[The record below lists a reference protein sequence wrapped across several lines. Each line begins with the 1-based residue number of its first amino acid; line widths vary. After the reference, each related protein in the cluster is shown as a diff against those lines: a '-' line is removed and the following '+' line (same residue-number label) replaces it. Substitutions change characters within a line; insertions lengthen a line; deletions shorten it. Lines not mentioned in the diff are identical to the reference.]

1 MGATLPAAIQRELTA
16 HYGVDAAPDVDD
28 FIEASDDDGA
38 RESLLVREDDGGL
51 EIALRLAVR
60 RGLEAG
66 VRLGLDLAAQLV
78 EGVSHF
84 LCLAE
89 RARRE
94 LPITQLELELQAE
107 VDKYLLFAHAGPFA
121 RGFHVER
128 AARVRERLF
137 GAPAFLDA
145 KGTVPGERYRLAN
158 DLAARFALRIE
169 QAAARDGRLDGM
181 RAALRRFYGA
191 GQAEKI
197 QLAQAA

>member
-1 MGATLPAAIQRELTA
+1 MGATLPAAIQRELAA
-16 HYGVDAAPDVDD
+16 HYGVDATPDVDA

-51 EIALRLAVR
+51 EIALRLPR

-66 VRLGLDLAAQLV
+66 VRLGLDLAAQIV

-107 VDKYLLFAHAGPFA
+107 VDKYVTCLLVTEAIPRVSA
-121 RGFHVER
+121 ELR
-128 AARVRERLF
+128 ARLF
-137 GAPAFLDA
+137 GDPCYEPDLDA
-145 KGTVPGERYRLAN
+145 DERERYRAAN
-158 DLAARFALRIE
+158 DNAHRYTTWLEHAFVAPRRIPE
-169 QAAARDGRLDGM
+169 MLGE
-181 RAALRRFYGA
+181 LRRFYRVGLA
-191 GQAEKI
+191 GK
-197 QLAQAA
+197 LAQIATLSRAA

>member
-1 MGATLPAAIQRELTA
+1 VGATLPAAIQRELAA
-16 HYGVDAAPDVDD
+16 HYGVDATPDVDA

-51 EIALRLAVR
+51 EIALRLPR

-66 VRLGLDLAAQLV
+66 VRLGLDLAAQIV

-137 GAPAFLDA
+137 GGPAFLDA
-145 KGTVPGERYRLAN
+145 KGTVPGDRYRLAN